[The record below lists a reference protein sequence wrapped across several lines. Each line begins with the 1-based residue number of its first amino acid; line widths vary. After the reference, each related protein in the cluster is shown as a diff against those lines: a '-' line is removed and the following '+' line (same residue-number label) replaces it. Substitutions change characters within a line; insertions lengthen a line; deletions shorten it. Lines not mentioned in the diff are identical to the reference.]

1 MPSRTVLPSTTYQ
14 KLLKVPVTI
23 KMINKVIPELNTSMV
38 SSPDC
43 ITLMALKNCEILY
56 ILVDL
61 FNICLKKFCLRD
73 C

>member
-1 MPSRTVLPSTTYQ
+1 MPSRTVLLSTTYQ

-23 KMINKVIPELNTSMV
+23 KMINKVIPELNTSMA

-43 ITLMALKNCEILY
+43 ITLMALKNGEILY

-61 FNICLKKFCLRD
+61 SNICLKKFCLRD